1 MIDFIDNLWLGFVT
15 LKVGSDAVL
24 AGLMMKYDRSSTAL
38 DLYKIL
44 ACLDLQSRGLM
55 EKLKVKDE
63 LNKSMRRQHVFSLTV
78 DVPLE

>member
-1 MIDFIDNLWLGFVT
+1 VIDFIDNLWLGFVT
-15 LKVGSDAVL
+15 LKVGSDAV
-24 AGLMMKYDRSSTAL
+24 LMMKYDRSSTAL

-63 LNKSMRRQHVFSLTV
+63 LNKSMRRQHVFSLM
-78 DVPLE
+78 E